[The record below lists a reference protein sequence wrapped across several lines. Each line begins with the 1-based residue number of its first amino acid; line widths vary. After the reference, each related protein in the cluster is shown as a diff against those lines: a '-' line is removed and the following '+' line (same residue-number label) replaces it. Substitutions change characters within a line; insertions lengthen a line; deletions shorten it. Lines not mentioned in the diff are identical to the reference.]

1 LGLAVQGIGL
11 IMPEPGT
18 STAEHAT
25 GRAGTVE
32 VTGYKLVV
40 PDGWFSVELE
50 AGRLERAVARLVDRQ
65 FAGIDNAPHL
75 KAQARQELVARGEA
89 ARKSGGVEMFLSLMQ
104 VGGLPIAASLT
115 TYLVPSG
122 AGQVGPDDLARALA
136 RDGDEI
142 TVVDLPAGRAVRIVR
157 DSAPPQEWTGVG
169 QRATPGGGAPDPAAA
184 QDLAQALVSRE
195 VQVFVP
201 VPGGDGAWL
210 LLAFAAPLGPLAP
223 AMSKLFDAISQTL
236 RWSQ

>member
-1 LGLAVQGIGL
+1 
-11 IMPEPGT
+11 MPGPG
-18 STAEHAT
+18 SPAGEHAA

-32 VTGYKLVV
+32 VTGYTLVV
-40 PDGWFSVELE
+40 PDGWFSVKLE

-65 FAGIDNAPHL
+65 FAGVDNAPHL

-89 ARKSGGVEMFLSLMQ
+89 ARKSGGVETFLSLMQ

-115 TYLVPSG
+115 TYLVPAA
-122 AGQVGPDDLARALA
+122 AGQVGPDDLVGALA
-136 RDGDEI
+136 RDGGEV
-142 TVVDLPAGRAVRIVR
+142 TVVDLPAGRAVRILR
-157 DSAPPQEWTGVG
+157 DSAPPADWTVAA
-169 QRATPGGGAPDPAAA
+169 QRATSGWDAPGPAGA
-184 QDLAQALVSRE
+184 QDLAQALASRE

-201 VPGGDGAWL
+201 VPGGGGAWL

>member
-1 LGLAVQGIGL
+1 
-11 IMPEPGT
+11 MPQPGT
-18 STAEHAT
+18 PAGEHAT
-25 GRAGTVE
+25 GRAGTAE
-32 VTGYKLVV
+32 VNGYTLVV

-122 AGQVGPDDLARALA
+122 AGQAGPDDLARALA
-136 RDGDEI
+136 RDGGKV
-142 TVVDLPAGRAVRIVR
+142 TVVDLPAGRAVRILR
-157 DSAPPQEWTGVG
+157 DSAPPEDWTRAAQQAAPGV
-169 QRATPGGGAPDPAAA
+169 GAPDPAA
-184 QDLAQALVSRE
+184 QDLDQALVSRE

-201 VPGGDGAWL
+201 VPGGGGAWL

>member
-1 LGLAVQGIGL
+1 LGRAVQGIEL
-11 IMPEPGT
+11 IMPEPG
-18 STAEHAT
+18 ALGGEHAT
-25 GRAGTVE
+25 NPAGTAA
-32 VTGYKLVV
+32 VTGYKIIV

-50 AGRLERAVARLVDRQ
+50 AGRLERAVTRLVDRQ

-75 KAQARQELVARGEA
+75 KAQARQELVERGEA
-89 ARKSGGVEMFLSLMQ
+89 ARKSGGVEMFLSLMR
-104 VGGLPIAASLT
+104 VGGLPLAASLT

-122 AGQVGPDDLARALA
+122 DGQVGPDDLARAMA
-136 RDGDEI
+136 REGDEV

-157 DSAPPQEWTGVG
+157 DSAPPEEW
-169 QRATPGGGAPDPAAA
+169 ADPAADDTK
-184 QDLAQALVSRE
+184 QVLVSRE

-201 VPGGDGAWL
+201 VPGGAGSWL
-210 LLAFAAPLGPLAP
+210 LLAFAAPFGPLAS

>member
-1 LGLAVQGIGL
+1 
-11 IMPEPGT
+11 MPEPGT
-18 STAEHAT
+18 PTGEHAA
-25 GRAGTVE
+25 GQAGTVE

-65 FAGIDNAPHL
+65 FSGIDNAPHL

-89 ARKSGGVEMFLSLMQ
+89 ARESGGVEMFLSLMR

-122 AGQVGPDDLARALA
+122 AGQAGPDDLARALA

-157 DSAPPQEWTGVG
+157 DSAPPEEWTE
-169 QRATPGGGAPDPAAA
+169 RATPGGDAPDPAVA

-201 VPGGDGAWL
+201 VPGDGRAWL